1 MFNETDQTWMN
12 EAINLA
18 KNGLYTTRE
27 NPRVGCVLVKN
38 GEKIGEGWHEFP
50 GGPHA
55 EVNAL
60 AQAKENAKGA
70 TCYVTLSPCTHFG
83 KTPPC
88 YDALIKAGITRIVA
102 ATQDPNPL
110 VSCHPAL
117 VTGSG
122 DIKLEYGLCETEA
135 KALNPGFFMRMQ
147 HQRPF
152 IRLKT
157 GMSLDGRTAMA
168 SGDSK
173 WITGT
178 ASRAQVQKLRAQSCV
193 ILTSINTVLVDNPS
207 LNVRD
212 MDILSQPIRV
222 ILDTHLRMPLDAKL
236 LTLPGAVWIYTQN
249 NHAEKIALLKNKG
262 AEVFV
267 MPLDLHEV
275 LKHLANQHI
284 NEVLVEAGSILNGAF
299 LQAGLVDEWH
309 IFVAPK
315 IMGDAARGLCTLP
328 GVTQLSQAIN
338 LDVKQHFQVG
348 EDYYYIAKPRVA
360 VIPAQAG
367 NHIPEVIDNTP

>member
-1 MFNETDQTWMN
+1 MYN
-12 EAINLA
+12 EADISWMMRAIELA
-18 KNGLYTTRE
+18 KKGLYTTRE

-55 EVNAL
+55 EINAL
-60 AQAKENAKGA
+60 AQAKENAVGA
-70 TCYVTLSPCTHFG
+70 TCYVSLQPCTHYG

-102 ATQDPNPL
+102 AIPDPNPL
-110 VSCHPAL
+110 VQPL
-117 VTGSG
+117 N
-122 DIKLEYGLCETEA
+122 IEYGLCETEA

-168 SGDSK
+168 SGESK
-173 WITGT
+173 WITGA
-178 ASRAQVQKLRAQSCV
+178 ASRELVQKLRAQSCV
-193 ILTSINTVLVDNPS
+193 ILTSINTVLADNPS

-212 MDILSQPIRV
+212 IEILSPPIRV
-222 ILDTHLRMPLDAKL
+222 ILDTHLRMPLDVKL
-236 LTLPGAVWIYTQN
+236 FTLPGAVWIYTEN
-249 NHAEKIALLKNKG
+249 NDSEKIALLKNKG
-262 AEVFV
+262 AQVFV
-267 MPLDLHEV
+267 MPLDLHKV
-275 LKHLANQHI
+275 LTHLAEQKI

-315 IMGDAARGLCTLP
+315 IMGDDARGLCALP

-338 LDVKQHFQVG
+338 LEIKQHFQIG
-348 EDYYYIAKPRVA
+348 EDYCYVVKVKK
-360 VIPAQAG
+360 
-367 NHIPEVIDNTP
+367 